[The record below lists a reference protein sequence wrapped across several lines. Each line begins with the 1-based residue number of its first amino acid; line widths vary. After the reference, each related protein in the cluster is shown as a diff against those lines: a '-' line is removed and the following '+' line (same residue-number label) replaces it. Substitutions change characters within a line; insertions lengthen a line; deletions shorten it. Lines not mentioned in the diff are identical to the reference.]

1 MRIPEDLDLCFTD
14 VSNWNWNTDLV
25 RIARDRSA
33 VQRYFEALDQG
44 FLSQAIRERYAFDG
58 QVGPDSIVQDTG
70 MRIDELVISD
80 LQEYLDEDD
89 DRLEATKMVLTQGL
103 ANTEDPGIELV
114 RTMISMMNA
123 DPPAARRKR
132 SIRAQLLEFLEEH
145 ELDLGKVDRLVDIL
159 FEE

>member
-25 RIARDRSA
+25 RIARDRGA

-44 FLSQAIRERYAFDG
+44 FLGQAIRERYAFDG
-58 QVGPDSIVQDTG
+58 QVGPDGIVQDTG

-80 LQEYLDEDD
+80 LQEYLDDDD

-103 ANTEDPGIELV
+103 ANIHDPGIELV
-114 RTMISMMNA
+114 RTMISMMDA

-145 ELDLGKVDRLVDIL
+145 ELDIGKVDRLVDIL